1 MNNSFPSDDCIPPA
15 SSGRENRKKEIQCA
29 WSVEELLFAMEDA
42 LYETYPERFDRLY
55 LREWEVR
62 K

>member
-1 MNNSFPSDDCIPPA
+1 MNNSSPSDDNIPTG
-15 SSGRENRKKEIQCA
+15 SSGMENRKKEIKCA

-42 LYETYPERFDRLY
+42 LYETYSDRFDRLY

>member
-1 MNNSFPSDDCIPPA
+1 MNNCSPSDDNTPTA
-15 SSGRENRKKEIQCA
+15 LSGMENRKKEIQCA

-42 LYETYPERFDRLY
+42 LYETYSDSFDRVY
-55 LREWEVR
+55 LREWGVR